1 MCVTYGELVSV
12 SLEFS
17 SRLCS
22 FYFAQLFSFFF
33 FFFCP
38 ISNGVVTRDNLFLY
52 LPTVWLDLCFALRL
66 TKIQSCLNFSSPL
79 PIETLWWICRGHSSR
94 YF

>member
-1 MCVTYGELVSV
+1 MCITSGGIISV

-38 ISNGVVTRDNLFLY
+38 ISTGVVTRDNLFLY

-66 TKIQSCLNFSSPL
+66 SDDLLINFSSPL